1 MTAVIHVVTALE
13 RGGAQRNTL
22 ETAARLHDEGRPQ
35 LLVTGSAAELDAE
48 ALERLGPRLLRVPE
62 LVGPIDPV
70 RDLLAAQALLRVI
83 ERAASR
89 LGTPMVVHTHSS
101 KAGVLGRLVAR
112 AIPGVVVV
120 HTVHGFGLEALG
132 PRRAWLLTAAERV
145 AARAADV
152 MVFVSDADR
161 RRADELGLLRGV
173 RVELIRSGIDAAAWV
188 SVRGDE
194 ERRQRARA
202 ALGIA
207 PDAPLTVTTA
217 NLKPQKDPLL
227 HAEIFAAWRA
237 VEPRARMVFLGDG
250 PLRGAL
256 EARLDAL
263 GLRQAF
269 LLPGFV
275 ADPRDH
281 LAAADVFLLASA
293 WEGLPRAVLEATAAG
308 LPAVVRDTGWAGDLA
323 WARSVRALPS
333 GAPPSAYA
341 ALLQELAVR
350 KPRVPRLPREFTLTG
365 MLEDLSR
372 LYDELIGPPRYARGA
387 VTPRPPGRRRRR

>member
-22 ETAARLHDEGRPQ
+22 ETVARLHDPGRPQ
-35 LLVTGSAAELDAE
+35 LLVTGAEAELDDE
-48 ALERLGPRLLRVPE
+48 AHQRLGRRLLRVPE

-70 RDLLAAQALLRVI
+70 RDLLAVQGLLRVFQR
-83 ERAASR
+83 EAAR
-89 LGTPMVVHTHSS
+89 WGKPVVVHTHSS
-101 KAGVLGRLVAR
+101 KAGVLGRLAAR
-112 AIPGVVVV
+112 AIPGVWVV
-120 HTVHGFGLEALG
+120 HTVHGFGLDALG
-132 PRRAWLLTAAERV
+132 PRHAWLLTAVERI

-161 RRADELGLLRGV
+161 RRAAELGLLEGL
-173 RVELIRSGIDAAAWV
+173 RVEVIRSGIDADAWAG
-188 SVRGDE
+188 VRGHA
-194 ERRQRARA
+194 ERRLQTRA

-207 PDAPLTVTTA
+207 PDAPLAVTTA
-217 NLKPQKDPLL
+217 NLQPQKDPLL

-237 VEPRARMVFLGDG
+237 MDPRARMVFLGDG

-256 EARLDAL
+256 EARLGAL
-263 GLRQAF
+263 GLRHAF

-323 WARSVRALPS
+323 WARSVRPLPS
-333 GAPPSAYA
+333 DAPPAVYA
-341 ALLQELAVR
+341 ALLNELLVK
-350 KPRVPRLPREFTLTG
+350 KPRVPRLPREFTQTG
-365 MLEDLSR
+365 MLEDLER
-372 LYDELIGPPRYARGA
+372 LYDSLIGPPRYPRGT
-387 VTPRPPGRRRRR
+387 VKPRPPGRRRRR